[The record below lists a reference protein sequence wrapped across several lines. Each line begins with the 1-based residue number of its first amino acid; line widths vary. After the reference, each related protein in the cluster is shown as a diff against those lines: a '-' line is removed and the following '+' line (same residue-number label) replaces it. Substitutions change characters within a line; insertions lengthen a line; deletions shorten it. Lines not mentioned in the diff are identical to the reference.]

1 MDPNIQGS
9 MAEYAVALEFMKL
22 GYIVS
27 KPLLDSCRYDL
38 VVDTGSKKVKIQ
50 VKSKKQNAWKQKG
63 RKGIQMMLDRNKP
76 YNLHEVDFF
85 VIYIADHKGFYVI
98 KNDGKMK
105 SVKITPGGKYK
116 FNFNNFALIN

>member
-38 VVDTGSKKVKIQ
+38 LIDTGSRIVKIQ
-50 VKSKKQNAWKQKG
+50 VKSKKQNAYKQKG
-63 RKGIQMMLDRNKP
+63 REGIQMMLDRNKP
-76 YNLHEVDFF
+76 YDLDQVDFF
-85 VIYIADHKGFYVI
+85 
-98 KNDGKMK
+98 
-105 SVKITPGGKYK
+105 
-116 FNFNNFALIN
+116 